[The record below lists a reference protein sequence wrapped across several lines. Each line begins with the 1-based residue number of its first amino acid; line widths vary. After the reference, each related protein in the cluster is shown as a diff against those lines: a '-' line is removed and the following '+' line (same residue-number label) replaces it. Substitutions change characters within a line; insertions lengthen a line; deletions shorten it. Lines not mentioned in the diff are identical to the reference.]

1 MTVSLFL
8 LTDHPVTWISDST
21 MSCSSS
27 NQLPSSMLSTD
38 SLAMA
43 STSSLSIK
51 DTGKYLGHAQFDEN
65 GGQL

>member
-1 MTVSLFL
+1 MTN
-8 LTDHPVTWISDST
+8 

-43 STSSLSIK
+43 STSSLSK
-51 DTGKYLGHAQFDEN
+51 EEKLWKYINVNPEKAKEIEMKTR
-65 GGQL
+65 GQSAPPDWYEE